1 MEDSE
6 VEVILSERA
15 VALVLEHHVDSH
27 SCLQNLA
34 NKFLKRFCRTKVSAD
49 LDEAIELG
57 QRLISHNRD
66 VAASCGQP
74 GNLPCA
80 QV

>member
-1 MEDSE
+1 MEDLE
-6 VEVILSERA
+6 EEVILSERA
-15 VALVLEHHVDSH
+15 VALVLEHHVDFH

-34 NKFLKRFCRTKVSAD
+34 NKFSKRFRRTKVSAG
-49 LDEAIELG
+49 LDKAIGLD
-57 QRLISHNRD
+57 QKPISHNRN